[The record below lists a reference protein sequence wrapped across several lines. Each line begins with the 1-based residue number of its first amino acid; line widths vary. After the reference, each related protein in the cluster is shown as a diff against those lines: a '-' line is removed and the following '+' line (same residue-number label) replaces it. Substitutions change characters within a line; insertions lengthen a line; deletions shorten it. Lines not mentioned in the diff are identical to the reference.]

1 VRILLIGGNGF
12 IGRLVARTL
21 QQQGH
26 ALALFHRGTA
36 PPPDGVQDIRGNR
49 RQLGDSSRE
58 LRALAADVVIDFVIS
73 SPGQAKDLMNVF
85 RGATQRVI
93 MLSSMDVYRAIGIF
107 HGTESGPL
115 QPVPLTEESQ
125 LRGFLPPYS
134 REMLEALRKIF
145 SWVTDDYD
153 KIPAERVVM
162 NDRELPA
169 TVLRLPMIYG
179 PGDRLHRFYPVVKR
193 IADGRRHLILPETLA
208 AWRSP
213 RGYVDNVA
221 AAISL
226 AATDERSAR
235 RIYNVCEEPAFSEL
249 EWARK
254 IGAASEWTGQLV
266 VLPDEKTPAHLRRP
280 GNAAQ
285 HWAASSERIR
295 RELGYSEPVPLD
307 QAIRRTIAWERDN
320 PPSEEFLPKFEYGA
334 EDAALARE

>member
-1 VRILLIGGNGF
+1 MRILLIGGNGF

-36 PPPDGVQDIRGNR
+36 PAPDGVEDIRGNR
-49 RQLGDSSRE
+49 RQLGDSSKQ

-73 SPGQAKDLMNVF
+73 SLGQANDLMNVF

-115 QPVPLTEESQ
+115 QPVPLTEESE
-125 LRGFLPPYS
+125 LRGSQPPYT
-134 REMLEALRKIF
+134 REVLESLRKIF
-145 SWVTDDYD
+145 PWVTDDYD

-179 PGDRLHRFYPVVKR
+179 PGDQLHRFYPVVKR
-193 IADGRRHLILPETLA
+193 IADGRRHLIFPETLA

-254 IGAASEWTGQLV
+254 IGAAVEWTGQLV
-266 VLPDEKTPAHLRRP
+266 ALPDEKTPPHLRRP

-295 RELGYSEPVPLD
+295 RELGYTEPVPLD
-307 QAIRRTIAWERDN
+307 QAIRRTIAWERDH
-320 PPSEEFLPKFEYGA
+320 PPPEQFLPKFDYGA

>member
-36 PPPDGVQDIRGNR
+36 PAPDGVQDIRGNR
-49 RQLGDSSRE
+49 RQLGDSSRQ
-58 LRALAADVVIDFVIS
+58 LRALAVDVVIDFVIS

-125 LRGFLPPYS
+125 LRGPLPPYT
-134 REMLEALRKIF
+134 REMLESLRKIF
-145 SWVTDDYD
+145 PWVTDDYD

-162 NDRELPA
+162 NDGELPA
-169 TVLRLPMIYG
+169 TVLRLPMTYG
-179 PGDRLHRFYPVVKR
+179 PGDPLHRFYPVVKR
-193 IADGRRHLILPETLA
+193 IADGRRHLIFPETLA

-235 RIYNVCEEPAFSEL
+235 RIYNICEEPAFSEL

-320 PPSEEFLPKFEYGA
+320 PPSEEFLPKFDYGA